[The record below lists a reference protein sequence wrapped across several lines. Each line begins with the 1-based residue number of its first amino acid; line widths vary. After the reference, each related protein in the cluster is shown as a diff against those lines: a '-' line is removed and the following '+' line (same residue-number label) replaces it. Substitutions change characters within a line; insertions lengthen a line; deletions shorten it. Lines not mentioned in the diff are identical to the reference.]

1 MTPILSVFLLSYPAL
16 YEFTLGPLNRTF
28 ITLFDEYTTS
38 DGVQIS
44 FRDPGFDELIP
55 SQFKNLSLTKV
66 VFAGDNLLR
75 YESLKE
81 ISEWIQRVEGAS
93 LVLSPLT
100 YLSCQ
105 TIPDVHSVEDKRS
118 FEKCYLKIMN
128 HYLPRKVINMFFDIL
143 GKQNYMINLA
153 QIVKIIL
160 LSQNEDF
167 ALPEMA
173 GRSLRLV
180 SRVTLKAENVGADF
194 VSYFASLNG
203 RKSSVQWLSWLLV
216 LTQNLFILVY
226 FFRVYLSICNN
237 HKIRFS
243 FGLLLGWLNGVF
255 ISAFASLVLVSR
267 FGVTSN
273 WLDSSDPTNLI
284 LLRYYLLCVLI
295 LSSRTLLRTI
305 NDLAGDSSFGEPESL
320 HKRLMKFYL
329 GFNSSV
335 QNSSGVYYVSSFI
348 RRVLLL
354 DSHRHM
360 VPIPNTTI
368 ILSINIAGLSAMMG
382 VCACIS
388 RLVLDHAAWVSFCL
402 VARDCI
408 ILTALTLFIDHFLQ
422 LTYMVTIIV
431 IDLHRI
437 DLTDVL
443 AKAKAE
449 DDIDFSTLHEVNPIS
464 ARLLAGDGIAKSTWA
479 KSLGTY
485 LLKVSPHSPRLL
497 WQKIVPAICIC
508 SSIVICV
515 QIHLTRKL
523 ESLLSKASGIFER
536 SIVSSNGG
544 DTFYYVEL
552 VAVITLIVVVS
563 ELTFT
568 LAFSE
573 RQKQNLDSVVIADKL
588 DMILSDLSNVG
599 EAQKF
604 ETITLAED
612 HPSEKLAL
620 FANPKAPILL
630 STDLGHR
637 VTLWSSLSQT
647 KDPMMDV
654 ISTVFETNSRVEKSC
669 EFWPVNHAEV
679 SNEGDFIVLINY
691 RNCRIK
697 CFSRNAK
704 KYVWEISLTS
714 ELNQTAKKMKPM
726 LCFFRKKT
734 VAGFFARELL
744 LRRKRLSGGT
754 KRGSSSSLN
763 TMHGNYPPPLLSQNP
778 QSNSLEKEGL
788 GREYEEYF
796 NREEFVMILESGEMI
811 TISCDSVKMKVYNL
825 LAEIFS
831 DNFSELRILSA
842 KFLTT
847 SRVNDRVLCTI
858 SNDEVVVGSAVNNIW
873 RFSKL
878 EVNNFYTSNS
888 LVTFAPPLMSRG
900 TWAAPPGNFESKSLG
915 EIGERHTE
923 QDITGSPRFALM
935 NESTIVTIDF
945 VGMFVRVRDLQAELI
960 DILTGT
966 VVRLFHI
973 GTFKPGSFRVSHSEP
988 THCKF
993 CGCVSFETMSLLYED
1008 LYEKTLI
1015 VHTFRLESKR
1025 SRNNICLRVE
1035 RDPLEIRCLGFD
1047 SVVETQHWFN
1057 DIELWELTDM
1067 NIVMGVKRSTSAGA
1081 DDTSKSTVKNDDF
1094 SGDGGLS
1101 SLRNRK
1107 RFADTKRSE
1116 KSRFSGEQWQ
1126 GFIVTVLDGR
1136 LLDYKIPMNEPEKR
1150 DSYCIRPNLIIK
1162 FGFKAVAVAFGP
1174 IIKILYL
1181 GSDKLVESDLYYSGS
1196 ASTIGPLLRPGTE
1209 GSKPLNELLFINK
1222 RRRMVERRFART
1234 KG

>member
-1 MTPILSVFLLSYPAL
+1 
-16 YEFTLGPLNRTF
+16 
-28 ITLFDEYTTS
+28 
-38 DGVQIS
+38 
-44 FRDPGFDELIP
+44 
-55 SQFKNLSLTKV
+55 
-66 VFAGDNLLR
+66 
-75 YESLKE
+75 
-81 ISEWIQRVEGAS
+81 
-93 LVLSPLT
+93 
-100 YLSCQ
+100 
-105 TIPDVHSVEDKRS
+105 
-118 FEKCYLKIMN
+118 
-128 HYLPRKVINMFFDIL
+128 
-143 GKQNYMINLA
+143 
-153 QIVKIIL
+153 
-160 LSQNEDF
+160 
-167 ALPEMA
+167 
-173 GRSLRLV
+173 
-180 SRVTLKAENVGADF
+180 
-194 VSYFASLNG
+194 
-203 RKSSVQWLSWLLV
+203 
-216 LTQNLFILVY
+216 
-226 FFRVYLSICNN
+226 
-237 HKIRFS
+237 
-243 FGLLLGWLNGVF
+243 
-255 ISAFASLVLVSR
+255 
-267 FGVTSN
+267 
-273 WLDSSDPTNLI
+273 
-284 LLRYYLLCVLI
+284 
-295 LSSRTLLRTI
+295 
-305 NDLAGDSSFGEPESL
+305 
-320 HKRLMKFYL
+320 
-329 GFNSSV
+329 
-335 QNSSGVYYVSSFI
+335 
-348 RRVLLL
+348 
-354 DSHRHM
+354 
-360 VPIPNTTI
+360 
-368 ILSINIAGLSAMMG
+368 MG
-382 VCACIS
+382 
-388 RLVLDHAAWVSFCL
+388 
-402 VARDCI
+402 
-408 ILTALTLFIDHFLQ
+408 
-422 LTYMVTIIV
+422 
-431 IDLHRI
+431 
-437 DLTDVL
+437 
-443 AKAKAE
+443 
-449 DDIDFSTLHEVNPIS
+449 
-464 ARLLAGDGIAKSTWA
+464 
-479 KSLGTY
+479 
-485 LLKVSPHSPRLL
+485 
-497 WQKIVPAICIC
+497 
-508 SSIVICV
+508 
-515 QIHLTRKL
+515 
-523 ESLLSKASGIFER
+523 ASGIFER

-654 ISTVFETNSRVEKSC
+654 ISTVFETNSQVESSC

-704 KYVWEISLTS
+704 K
-714 ELNQTAKKMKPM
+714 
-726 LCFFRKKT
+726 
-734 VAGFFARELL
+734 
-744 LRRKRLSGGT
+744 RKRLSGGT

-763 TMHGNYPPPLLSQNP
+763 TMHGNYPPPLLSQNS
-778 QSNSLEKEGL
+778 QSNSLEKEGS

-915 EIGERHTE
+915 EIEERHTE

-960 DILTGT
+960 DISTGT

-1116 KSRFSGEQWQ
+1116 KSRISGEQWQ
-1126 GFIVTVLDGR
+1126 GFIVTVSDGR

-1209 GSKPLNELLFINK
+1209 GSKPSNELLFINK
-1222 RRRMVERRFART
+1222 RRKMVERRFART

>member
-28 ITLFDEYTTS
+28 ITLFDEFTTA
-38 DGVQIS
+38 DGVPIS

-66 VFAGDNLLR
+66 VFAGDNSLR

-81 ISEWIQRVEGAS
+81 LSEWTQRVEGAS
-93 LVLSPLT
+93 LVLSPLS

-105 TIPDVHSVEDKRS
+105 TIPDIDSVEDKKS
-118 FEKCYLKIMN
+118 FEKCYLKILN
-128 HYLPRKVINMFFDIL
+128 HYLPRKVINMFFDML
-143 GKQNYMINLA
+143 GKQNYMINSA

-180 SRVTLKAENVGADF
+180 SRVTSKAENVGADF

-216 LTQNLFILVY
+216 STQNLFILVY

-273 WLDSSDPTNLI
+273 WLDSSDPTNSI

-408 ILTALTLFIDHFLQ
+408 ILTASTLFIDHFLQ

-515 QIHLTRKL
+515 QIHLTEKL
-523 ESLLSKASGIFER
+523 ESLSSKASGIFER

-637 VTLWSSLSQT
+637 VSLWSSLCQT

-654 ISTVFETNSRVEKSC
+654 ISTVFETKSQVESTC

-679 SNEGDFIVLINY
+679 SNEGDYIVLINY

-697 CFSRNAK
+697 CFSRNA
-704 KYVWEISLTS
+704 
-714 ELNQTAKKMKPM
+714 
-726 LCFFRKKT
+726 RK
-734 VAGFFARELL
+734 
-744 LRRKRLSGGT
+744 LSGGT

-763 TMHGNYPPPLLSQNP
+763 TMHGNYPPPLLSQNL
-778 QSNSLEKEGL
+778 QSNSLQKEGS

-847 SRVNDRVLCTI
+847 SRVNDRVLCTV

-888 LVTFAPPLMSRG
+888 SVTFAPPLMSRG

-960 DILTGT
+960 DISTGT

-1067 NIVMGVKRSTSAGA
+1067 NIVMGVKKSTSAGA

-1116 KSRFSGEQWQ
+1116 KSRISGEQWQ
-1126 GFIVTVLDGR
+1126 GFIVTVSDGR

-1196 ASTIGPLLRPGTE
+1196 ASTIGPLLKPGTE
-1209 GSKPLNELLFINK
+1209 GSKPSNELLFINK